1 MVNHTIAYTMELE
14 ATQNHIAAPV
24 NLDGVR
30 SQLIEKALT
39 TVITEEL
46 CDPQRAIGLLTR
58 QEEHHLKFVG
68 FLKEHGKN

>member
-30 SQLIEKALT
+30 S
-39 TVITEEL
+39 
-46 CDPQRAIGLLTR
+46 
-58 QEEHHLKFVG
+58 
-68 FLKEHGKN
+68 